1 MCFLACVAG
10 LFFPP
15 RLAVTSVSVCC
26 PRKVA
31 TVVSEI
37 SRCGRTGPASE
48 LSFSSAVEL
57 LRPLSLC
64 YFSGLLVNFLLP
76 LPLGP
81 KCRQFQPR
89 DSLCGCSF

>member
-10 LFFPP
+10 LFFAPH
-15 RLAVTSVSVCC
+15 LAVTSVNVCC
-26 PRKVA
+26 PRKAA

-37 SRCGRTGPASE
+37 GRCGRTGPASE
-48 LSFSSAVEL
+48 LSFSGAVEL
-57 LRPLSLC
+57 LHPWSLC
-64 YFSGLLVNFLLP
+64 CFSGLLVNSLSL

-81 KCRQFQPR
+81 KRLQLQLR